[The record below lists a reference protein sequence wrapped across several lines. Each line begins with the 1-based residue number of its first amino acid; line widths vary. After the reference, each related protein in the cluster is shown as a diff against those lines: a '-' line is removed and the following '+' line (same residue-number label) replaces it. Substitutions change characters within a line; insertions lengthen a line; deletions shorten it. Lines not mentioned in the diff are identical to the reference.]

1 MNRKI
6 RRLQNKE
13 AKKKGRLLQNPAEVA
28 ALQGAQELYQSG
40 RIDQAVQT
48 LINMLRANPKNL
60 DGVNLLA
67 YIHADMGNIDA
78 AVPLFKEAT
87 LINPE
92 KADAHFNL
100 GRALDDA
107 GMMDE
112 AIASYSRSL
121 KIDPDRVDALI
132 NLGGLF
138 NKTGDLKNAADR
150 NRQAIKIEPD
160 NALAHCNLGGVLKDM
175 GQFEKATKSC
185 TRAITINPSMTAAH
199 YNLACI
205 YLEMA
210 HIADAANSFQETLN
224 LNPDHL
230 EAWNGLE
237 LVAKVGVQDA
247 WKNSLNDGAL
257 STVNFELLEYSL
269 QKFRPH
275 EAEEQ
280 FKKAMATLP
289 AIVDEELHITK
300 KLTGPETSSKLS
312 KNIVA
317 LFHFGRS
324 GTGLFHSLIDGH
336 PEISSLPSIY
346 LRGFFNSG
354 VWNRI
359 ARAGWQGLP
368 ERFAH
373 DFAVLFDASSPKPT
387 PGMLYEVSSSLGIKE
402 GMANVGEGR
411 NEVLSVDQDK
421 FCAAAYSLIQAHDKI
436 DAGTFFLI
444 VHAAYE
450 IALGASER
458 KNTVFYHIH
467 NPDDFAIVNFLRYK
481 PTARLVIMVREP
493 LQCCESWLRSTFA
506 DNNYKDMVHR
516 IITMLFSLDQVAF
529 RTQDSIGVRLE
540 DLKNRPEDTMQAFCN
555 WIGIKEAPSLYE
567 MTAQGNKWW
576 GDPASPDFSDNEA
589 MPPFGKS
596 SITRA
601 VGTVFDEMDQF
612 VLGTFFYPISVHFGY
627 READPDGFVEDL
639 KKVRP
644 LLDNML
650 GFEKAIAEKTNT
662 GHEAFKGSSSYL
674 RLRAGF
680 MDRWN
685 VLNEHKD
692 YPNII
697 HQLKV

>member
-1 MNRKI
+1 MNRKL
-6 RRLQNKE
+6 RRLQKKE
-13 AKKKGRLLQNPAEVA
+13 AKKKGWLLQDPEEVA
-28 ALQGAQELYQSG
+28 ALQAAQEFYQSG

-48 LINMLRANPKNL
+48 LEKCSAANPKNL
-60 DGVNLLA
+60 DVVNFLA
-67 YIHADMGNIDA
+67 IIHANVGDISA
-78 AVPLFKEAT
+78 AIPLFERAILISPKNAT
-87 LINPE
+87 T
-92 KADAHFNL
+92 HFNF
-100 GRALDDA
+100 GRALHDA
-107 GMMDE
+107 GMVDE
-112 AIASYSRSL
+112 AITSYSHSL
-121 KIDPDRVDALI
+121 RIDPNRVDGHI

-138 NKTGDLKNAADR
+138 KKIGNLERAFDCLHR
-150 NRQAIKIEPD
+150 AIKIDPD
-160 NALAHCNLGGVLKDM
+160 NALAHCNLGIVLKDM
-175 GQFEKATKSC
+175 GQFEEAIASC
-185 TRAITINPSMTAAH
+185 TRAITMNPSLTDAH

-205 YLEMA
+205 YFEMA
-210 HIADAANSFQETLN
+210 RIGDAANSFQETLN

-230 EAWNGLE
+230 AAWNGLG
-237 LVAKVGVQDA
+237 LAAKVGVRDA
-247 WKNSLNDGAL
+247 WKNSLNDSAR

-280 FKKAMATLP
+280 FKKAMAALP
-289 AIVDEELHITK
+289 AIGDEELHITK
-300 KLTGPETSSKLS
+300 KLTGSETSSKLP

-346 LRGFFNSG
+346 FRGFFNSG

-387 PGMLYEVSSSLGIKE
+387 PGMLHEVSSFLGIKE

-421 FCAAAYSLIQAHDKI
+421 FCAEAYSLIQAHDKI

-458 KNTVFYHIH
+458 KNTAFYHIH
-467 NPDDFAIVNFLRYK
+467 NPDDFAIINFLRYE
-481 PTARLVIMVREP
+481 PAARLVIMVRDP

-506 DNNYKDMVHR
+506 DNNYNDMVHR

-529 RTQDSIGVRLE
+529 RTQDSIGIRLE

-555 WIGIKEAPSLYE
+555 WIGVKEAPSLYE

-576 GDPASPDFSDNEA
+576 GDPTSPDFSDNEA
-589 MPPFGKS
+589 MKPFGKS

-627 READPDGFVEDL
+627 REPDPDSFAEDL
-639 KKVRP
+639 KKIRP
-644 LLDNML
+644 LLDDML
-650 GFEKAIAEKTNT
+650 SFEKVLAEQSNT
-662 GHEAFKGSSSYL
+662 SHEAFKGSSSYL

-685 VLNEHKD
+685 VLNEYKD

-697 HQLKV
+697 PKLKV